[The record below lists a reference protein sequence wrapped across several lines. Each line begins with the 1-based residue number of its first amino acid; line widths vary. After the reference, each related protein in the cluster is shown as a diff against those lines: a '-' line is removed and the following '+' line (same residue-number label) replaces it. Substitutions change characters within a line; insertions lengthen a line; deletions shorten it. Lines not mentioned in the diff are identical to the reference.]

1 MSEFHFIDAGSG
13 SKVHSVVFAL
23 KTPAAGHT
31 GLSHLAEH
39 MSFRRSHQY
48 PTAHELFTANTLL
61 PVTINATTLA
71 EYTFFF
77 ASSEKANVLLD
88 AVNYLYCG
96 LLNRDYGTDEV
107 TLERDGVIFNELAML
122 EANSDYALNAA
133 IRLTDTNKNAYQ
145 HAGGF
150 TQTIGSNSIQALQD
164 YKRQW
169 YQPSNITTLVYSNSA
184 HFFEQCKEVVTALSE
199 EIAVSAMKAQSVETA
214 LSAEKTLSEKTAL
227 SAETALSEKAAS
239 SEESTLNRNASL
251 SQHASQREHSHLDKE
266 ASLDA
271 QTTKGENESIRHV
284 LTWWFPRCFLNGLQQ
299 QEATLSTVAGLENTL
314 FIDPEINQQGNFAI
328 RLVTNEAMKEVASE
342 LSIEALP
349 KLSQNLTHKLVSDDY
364 DKRLRQLKHV
374 VSACL
379 ASFDI
384 RPSKPTPDTD
394 KHAEGVGAAIR
405 YFAQL
410 TDALGSNEGAAKD
423 CATKSAY
430 LASANKVS
438 HSYLGALPSPEKSVA
453 RERIRKARKGFS
465 AQASASNSEQSRL
478 IPRLTSKYRHFI
490 ALEHLP
496 ALPRLLRP
504 LANNTTNLKRFNAEH
519 IASHFTPFSIQ
530 SPSTTLESASPN
542 SASGYLASHW
552 VYRIAFYQ
560 QSRLQAVLAHHRFW
574 QPRTSGE
581 CYALG
586 AATYENNLFL
596 FGASDTNIT
605 ERENWCHKV
614 LSMLS

>member
-1 MSEFHFIDAGSG
+1 M
-13 SKVHSVVFAL
+13 
-23 KTPAAGHT
+23 
-31 GLSHLAEH
+31 SHLAEH
-39 MSFRRSHQY
+39 ISFRRSHQY

-107 TLERDGVIFNELAML
+107 ILERDGVIFNELAML

-199 EIAVSAMKAQSVETA
+199 KEA
-214 LSAEKTLSEKTAL
+214 LSAEKTL
-227 SAETALSEKAAS
+227 

-284 LTWWFPRCFLNGLQQ
+284 LTWWFPQCFLNGLLQ
-299 QEATLSTVAGLENTL
+299 QEATLSTVAGLKNTL

-349 KLSQNLTHKLVSDDY
+349 KLSQNLTHKLVSDDN

-384 RPSKPTPDTD
+384 RPSKPMPDTD

-410 TDALGSNEGAAKD
+410 TDALGSNECAAKD
-423 CATKSAY
+423 CATKSTY

-438 HSYLGALPSPEKSVA
+438 HSYLRALPSPEKSVA
-453 RERIRKARKGFS
+453 LERIRKARKDFS
-465 AQASASNSEQSRL
+465 AQASASNSEQSLL

-504 LANNTTNLKRFNAEH
+504 LANKTTNLKRFNAEH
-519 IASHFTPFSIQ
+519 IASHLTPFSIP
-530 SPSTTLESASPN
+530 SPSITLESAYLN
-542 SASGYLASHW
+542 SDSGYLASHW

-560 QSRLQAVLAHHRFW
+560 QSRLQAVLAHHLFW

-614 LSMLS
+614 LSILS

>member
-1 MSEFHFIDAGSG
+1 M
-13 SKVHSVVFAL
+13 
-23 KTPAAGHT
+23 
-31 GLSHLAEH
+31 SHLAEH

-48 PTAHELFTANTLL
+48 PAAHELFTANTLL

-107 TLERDGVIFNELAML
+107 ILERDGVIFNELAML

-184 HFFEQCKEVVTALSE
+184 HFFEQCKEVVTAVSE
-199 EIAVSAMKAQSVETA
+199 EIALSAQTALSAMKAQSVETA
-214 LSAEKTLSEKTAL
+214 LSAEKTLSE
-227 SAETALSEKAAS
+227 
-239 SEESTLNRNASL
+239 ESTLNRNAAL

-284 LTWWFPRCFLNGLQQ
+284 LTWWFPQCFLNGLLQ

-349 KLSQNLTHKLVSDDY
+349 KLSQNLTHKLVSDDN

-384 RPSKPTPDTD
+384 RPSKPMPDTD
-394 KHAEGVGAAIR
+394 KHADGVGAAIR

-410 TDALGSNEGAAKD
+410 TDALDSNKCTAKD

-438 HSYLGALPSPEKSVA
+438 LSYLRPLPSPEKSIA
-453 RERIRKARKGFS
+453 RERIRKARKDFP
-465 AQASASNSEQSRL
+465 AQASASNSDQSL
-478 IPRLTSKYRHFI
+478 LVPRLTSKYRHFI

-496 ALPRLLRP
+496 ALPRVLRP
-504 LANNTTNLKRFNAEH
+504 LANKTTNLKRFNAEH
-519 IASHFTPFSIQ
+519 IASPFTPVSIP
-530 SPSTTLESASPN
+530 SPSTTLEPASPH
-542 SASGYLASHW
+542 SAYGCLASHW

-560 QSRLQAVLAHHRFW
+560 QSILQAVLAHHFFW

>member
-13 SKVHSVVFAL
+13 SKAHSVVFAL

-48 PTAHELFTANTLL
+48 PAAHELFTANTLL

-77 ASSEKANVLLD
+77 ATSEKANVLLD

-96 LLNRDYGTDEV
+96 LLNRDYSSDEI

-133 IRLTDTNKNAYQ
+133 IRLADTDKNAYQ

-169 YQPSNITTLVYSNSA
+169 YQPSNITTLVYSDSA

-199 EIAVSAMKAQSVETA
+199 KEA
-214 LSAEKTLSEKTAL
+214 LSAEKTLSE
-227 SAETALSEKAAS
+227 
-239 SEESTLNRNASL
+239 ESTLNRNAAL

-284 LTWWFPRCFLNGLQQ
+284 LTWWFPQCFLNGLLQ

-328 RLVTNEAMKEVASE
+328 RLVTNEAMKETASE

-349 KLSQNLTHKLVSDDY
+349 KLSQKLTHKLVSDDN

-384 RPSKPTPDTD
+384 RPSKSMPDTD

-410 TDALGSNEGAAKD
+410 TDALGSNKSAAKD

-438 HSYLGALPSPEKSVA
+438 LSYLRALPSSEKSIA
-453 RERIRKARKGFS
+453 RERITKARKGVS
-465 AQASASNSEQSRL
+465 AQASASNSDQSPL
-478 IPRLTSKYRHFI
+478 IPRLTSKYRHFV

-496 ALPRLLRP
+496 ALPRVLRP
-504 LANNTTNLKRFNAEH
+504 LANKTTNLKRFNAEH
-519 IASHFTPFSIQ
+519 IASPFTPFSIP
-530 SPSTTLESASPN
+530 SPSTTLEPASPH
-542 SASGYLASHW
+542 SAYGCLASHW

-560 QSRLQAVLAHHRFW
+560 QSILQAVLAHHFFW

-614 LSMLS
+614 LSILS

>member
-1 MSEFHFIDAGSG
+1 M
-13 SKVHSVVFAL
+13 
-23 KTPAAGHT
+23 
-31 GLSHLAEH
+31 SHLAEH

-48 PTAHELFTANTLL
+48 PAAHELFTANTLL

-184 HFFEQCKEVVTALSE
+184 HFFEQCKEVVTAVSE
-199 EIAVSAMKAQSVETA
+199 EIALSAQTALSAMKAQSVETA
-214 LSAEKTLSEKTAL
+214 LSAEKTLSE
-227 SAETALSEKAAS
+227 
-239 SEESTLNRNASL
+239 ESTLNRNAAL

-284 LTWWFPRCFLNGLQQ
+284 LTWWFPQCFLNGLLQ

-314 FIDPEINQQGNFAI
+314 IIDPEINQQGNFAI

-384 RPSKPTPDTD
+384 RPSKPMPDTD

-410 TDALGSNEGAAKD
+410 TDALGSNECAAKD
-423 CATKSAY
+423 CATKSTY

-438 HSYLGALPSPEKSVA
+438 PSYLRALPSPEKSVA
-453 RERIRKARKGFS
+453 LERIRKARKDFP
-465 AQASASNSEQSRL
+465 AQASASNSEQSLL

-496 ALPRLLRP
+496 ALPRVLRP
-504 LANNTTNLKRFNAEH
+504 LANKTTNLKRFNAEH
-519 IASHFTPFSIQ
+519 IASPFTPVSIP
-530 SPSTTLESASPN
+530 SPSTTLEPASPH
-542 SASGYLASHW
+542 SAYGCLASHW

-560 QSRLQAVLAHHRFW
+560 QSILQAVLAHHFFW

-614 LSMLS
+614 LSILS

>member
-1 MSEFHFIDAGSG
+1 MSEFHFIEAGSG
-13 SKVHSVVFAL
+13 SKMHSVVFAL

-48 PTAHELFTANTLL
+48 PAAHELFTANTLL

-107 TLERDGVIFNELAML
+107 ILERDGVIFNELAML

-184 HFFEQCKEVVTALSE
+184 HFFEQCKEVVTALS
-199 EIAVSAMKAQSVETA
+199 
-214 LSAEKTLSEKTAL
+214 
-227 SAETALSEKAAS
+227 AETAL

-284 LTWWFPRCFLNGLQQ
+284 LTWWFPQCFLNGLLQ
-299 QEATLSTVAGLENTL
+299 QEATLSTVAGLKNTL

-384 RPSKPTPDTD
+384 RPSKPMPDTD

-410 TDALGSNEGAAKD
+410 TDALDSNKCTAKD

-438 HSYLGALPSPEKSVA
+438 LSYLRPLPSPEKSIA
-453 RERIRKARKGFS
+453 RERIRKARKDFP
-465 AQASASNSEQSRL
+465 AQASASNSDQSL
-478 IPRLTSKYRHFI
+478 LVPRLTSKYRHFI

-496 ALPRLLRP
+496 ALPRVLRP
-504 LANNTTNLKRFNAEH
+504 LANKTTNLKRFNAEH
-519 IASHFTPFSIQ
+519 IASPFTPVSIP
-530 SPSTTLESASPN
+530 SPSTTLEPASPH
-542 SASGYLASHW
+542 SAYGCLASHW

-560 QSRLQAVLAHHRFW
+560 QSILQAVLAHHFFW

-614 LSMLS
+614 LSILS

>member
-39 MSFRRSHQY
+39 MSFRRSHPY
-48 PTAHELFTANTLL
+48 PAAHELFTANTLL

-133 IRLTDTNKNAYQ
+133 IRLADTHKNAYK

-184 HFFEQCKEVVTALSE
+184 HFFEQCKEVVTA
-199 EIAVSAMKAQSVETA
+199 VSAMKAQSAETA
-214 LSAEKTLSEKTAL
+214 LSAEAAL
-227 SAETALSEKAAS
+227 
-239 SEESTLNRNASL
+239 SEESTLNRNAAL

-284 LTWWFPRCFLNGLQQ
+284 LTWWFPQCFLNGLLQ

-438 HSYLGALPSPEKSVA
+438 LSYLGALPSPEKSIA
-453 RERIRKARKGFS
+453 RERIRKARKDFS
-465 AQASASNSEQSRL
+465 AQASASNSDQSLL

-504 LANNTTNLKRFNAEH
+504 LANKTTNLKRFNAEH
-519 IASHFTPFSIQ
+519 IASHLTPFSIP
-530 SPSTTLESASPN
+530 SPSITLESASLN
-542 SASGYLASHW
+542 SDSGYLASHW

-560 QSRLQAVLAHHRFW
+560 QSRLQAVLAHHLFW

-586 AATYENNLFL
+586 AATFENNLFL

-614 LSMLS
+614 LSILS

>member
-39 MSFRRSHQY
+39 MSFRRSHPY
-48 PTAHELFTANTLL
+48 PAAHELFTANTLL

-107 TLERDGVIFNELAML
+107 ILERDGVIFNELAML
-122 EANSDYALNAA
+122 EANSAYALNAA
-133 IRLTDTNKNAYQ
+133 IRLADTNKNAYK

-184 HFFEQCKEVVTALSE
+184 HFFEQCKEVVAALSE
-199 EIAVSAMKAQSVETA
+199 EIAVSAMKAQSVE
-214 LSAEKTLSEKTAL
+214 TAL

-349 KLSQNLTHKLVSDDY
+349 KLSQKLTHKLVSDDN

-374 VSACL
+374 ISACL

-410 TDALGSNEGAAKD
+410 TDALGSKD

-438 HSYLGALPSPEKSVA
+438 LSYLGALPSPEKSVA
-453 RERIRKARKGFS
+453 LERIRKARKDFS
-465 AQASASNSEQSRL
+465 AQASTSKSEQSRL
-478 IPRLTSKYRHFI
+478 MPRLTSKYRHFI

-614 LSMLS
+614 LSILS

>member
-1 MSEFHFIDAGSG
+1 MSEFHFIEAGSG
-13 SKVHSVVFAL
+13 SKMHSVVFAL

-39 MSFRRSHQY
+39 MSFRRSHPY
-48 PTAHELFTANTLL
+48 PAAHELFTANTLL

-88 AVNYLYCG
+88 TVNYLYCG

-107 TLERDGVIFNELAML
+107 ILERDGVIFNELAML

-184 HFFEQCKEVVTALSE
+184 HFFEQCKEVVTAVSE
-199 EIAVSAMKAQSVETA
+199 EIALSAQTALSAMKAQSVETA
-214 LSAEKTLSEKTAL
+214 LSAEKTLSE
-227 SAETALSEKAAS
+227 
-239 SEESTLNRNASL
+239 ESTLNRNAAL

-284 LTWWFPRCFLNGLQQ
+284 LTWWFPQCFLNGLLQ
-299 QEATLSTVAGLENTL
+299 QEATLSTVAGLKNTL

-384 RPSKPTPDTD
+384 RPSKPMPDTD
-394 KHAEGVGAAIR
+394 KHADGVGAAIR

-410 TDALGSNEGAAKD
+410 TDALDSNKCTAKD

-438 HSYLGALPSPEKSVA
+438 LSYLRPLPSPEKSIA
-453 RERIRKARKGFS
+453 RERIRKARKDFP
-465 AQASASNSEQSRL
+465 AQASASNSDQSL
-478 IPRLTSKYRHFI
+478 LVPRLTSKYRHFI

-496 ALPRLLRP
+496 ALPRVLRP
-504 LANNTTNLKRFNAEH
+504 LANKTTNLKRFNAEH
-519 IASHFTPFSIQ
+519 IASPFTPVSIP
-530 SPSTTLESASPN
+530 SPSTTLEPASPH
-542 SASGYLASHW
+542 SAYGCLASHW

-560 QSRLQAVLAHHRFW
+560 QSILQAVLAHHFFW

-614 LSMLS
+614 LSILS

>member
-1 MSEFHFIDAGSG
+1 MSEFHFIDADSG

-48 PTAHELFTANTLL
+48 PAAHELFTANTLL

-107 TLERDGVIFNELAML
+107 ILERDGVIFNELAML

-169 YQPSNITTLVYSNSA
+169 YQPNNITTLVYSDSPL
-184 HFFEQCKEVVTALSE
+184 FFEQCKEVVTALSE
-199 EIAVSAMKAQSVETA
+199 
-214 LSAEKTLSEKTAL
+214 KTAL
-227 SAETALSEKAAS
+227 S
-239 SEESTLNRNASL
+239 EESSLNRNAPL
-251 SQHASQREHSHLDKE
+251 SQHVSQPERSHLDKE

-284 LTWWFPRCFLNGLQQ
+284 LTWWFPQCFLNGLLQ

-328 RLVTNEAMKEVASE
+328 RLVTKEAIKEEAREFSRE
-342 LSIEALP
+342 AAPRLS
-349 KLSQNLTHKLVSDDY
+349 KKLTHKQIKGSNNQELE
-364 DKRLRQLKHV
+364 RLKDV
-374 VSACL
+374 ISACL

-384 RPSKPTPDTD
+384 RPSKPMPDTD

-410 TDALGSNEGAAKD
+410 TDALGSNECAAKD
-423 CATKSAY
+423 CATKSTY

-438 HSYLGALPSPEKSVA
+438 HSYLGALPSPEKSIA
-453 RERIRKARKGFS
+453 LERIRKARKDFS
-465 AQASASNSEQSRL
+465 AQASASNSDPSFF
-478 IPRLTSKYRHFI
+478 IPRLTSKYRQFI

-504 LANNTTNLKRFNAEH
+504 LANTTTNLKRFNAEY

-530 SPSTTLESASPN
+530 SPSITLELASPN
-542 SASGYLASHW
+542 SAYGYLASHW

-560 QSRLQAVLAHHRFW
+560 QARLLEVLADQLFW

-586 AATYENNLFL
+586 AATYENNLYL
-596 FGASDTNIT
+596 FGASDRNIT
-605 ERENWCHKV
+605 ERENWCNTI
-614 LSMLS
+614 LSMPI

>member
-1 MSEFHFIDAGSG
+1 M
-13 SKVHSVVFAL
+13 
-23 KTPAAGHT
+23 
-31 GLSHLAEH
+31 SHLAEH
-39 MSFRRSHQY
+39 ISFRRSHQY

-77 ASSEKANVLLD
+77 ASSEKENVLLD
-88 AVNYLYCG
+88 AVNYLHCG

-107 TLERDGVIFNELAML
+107 ILERDGVIFNELAML
-122 EANSDYALNAA
+122 ETNSDYALNAA

-199 EIAVSAMKAQSVETA
+199 KEA
-214 LSAEKTLSEKTAL
+214 LSAEKTL
-227 SAETALSEKAAS
+227 

-284 LTWWFPRCFLNGLQQ
+284 LTWWFPQCFLKGLLQ

-384 RPSKPTPDTD
+384 RPSKPMPDTD
-394 KHAEGVGAAIR
+394 KHADGVGAAIR

-410 TDALGSNEGAAKD
+410 TDALGSNECAAKD
-423 CATKSAY
+423 CATKSTY

-438 HSYLGALPSPEKSVA
+438 HSYLRALPSPEKSVA
-453 RERIRKARKGFS
+453 LERIRKARKDFS
-465 AQASASNSEQSRL
+465 AQASASNSEQSLL

-496 ALPRLLRP
+496 ALPRLLQP

-519 IASHFTPFSIQ
+519 IASHLTPFSIP
-530 SPSTTLESASPN
+530 SPSITLESAYLN
-542 SASGYLASHW
+542 SDSGYLASHW

-560 QSRLQAVLAHHRFW
+560 QSRLQAVLAHHLFW

-614 LSMLS
+614 LSIVS

>member
-39 MSFRRSHQY
+39 MSFRRSHPY
-48 PTAHELFTANTLL
+48 PAAHELFTANTLL

-107 TLERDGVIFNELAML
+107 ILERDGVIFNELAML
-122 EANSDYALNAA
+122 ETNSDYALNAA

-184 HFFEQCKEVVTALSE
+184 HFFEQCKEVVTA
-199 EIAVSAMKAQSVETA
+199 V
-214 LSAEKTLSEKTAL
+214 
-227 SAETALSEKAAS
+227 

-284 LTWWFPRCFLNGLQQ
+284 LTWWFPQCFLNGLLQ
-299 QEATLSTVAGLENTL
+299 QEATLSTVAGLKNTL

-384 RPSKPTPDTD
+384 RPSKPMPDTD
-394 KHAEGVGAAIR
+394 KHADGVGAAIR

-410 TDALGSNEGAAKD
+410 TDALDSNKCTAKD

-438 HSYLGALPSPEKSVA
+438 LSYLRPLPSPEKSIA

-465 AQASASNSEQSRL
+465 AQASASNSDQSL
-478 IPRLTSKYRHFI
+478 LVPRLTSKYRHFI

-496 ALPRLLRP
+496 ALPRLLQP

-519 IASHFTPFSIQ
+519 IALHLTPFSTP
-530 SPSTTLESASPN
+530 SPSITLESASLN

-560 QSRLQAVLAHHRFW
+560 QSRLQAVLAHHLFW

-614 LSMLS
+614 LSILS

>member
-1 MSEFHFIDAGSG
+1 M
-13 SKVHSVVFAL
+13 
-23 KTPAAGHT
+23 
-31 GLSHLAEH
+31 SHLAEH
-39 MSFRRSHQY
+39 MSFRRSHPY
-48 PTAHELFTANTLL
+48 PAAHELFTANTLL

-107 TLERDGVIFNELAML
+107 ILERDGVIFNELAML
-122 EANSDYALNAA
+122 ETNSDYALNAA

-184 HFFEQCKEVVTALSE
+184 HFFEQCKEVVTAVSE
-199 EIAVSAMKAQSVETA
+199 EIALSAQTALSAMKAQSVETA
-214 LSAEKTLSEKTAL
+214 LSAEKTL
-227 SAETALSEKAAS
+227 

-284 LTWWFPRCFLNGLQQ
+284 LTWWFPQCFLNGLLQ
-299 QEATLSTVAGLENTL
+299 QEATLSTVAGLKNTL

-384 RPSKPTPDTD
+384 RPSKPMPDTD
-394 KHAEGVGAAIR
+394 KHADGVGAAIR

-410 TDALGSNEGAAKD
+410 TDALDSNKCTAKD

-438 HSYLGALPSPEKSVA
+438 LSYLRPLPSPEKSIA

-519 IASHFTPFSIQ
+519 IASHLTPFSFQ
-530 SPSTTLESASPN
+530 SPSTTLESASPK

>member
-1 MSEFHFIDAGSG
+1 M
-13 SKVHSVVFAL
+13 
-23 KTPAAGHT
+23 
-31 GLSHLAEH
+31 SHLAEH
-39 MSFRRSHQY
+39 MSFRRSHPY
-48 PTAHELFTANTLL
+48 PAAHELFMANTLL

-107 TLERDGVIFNELAML
+107 ILERDGVIFNELAML
-122 EANSDYALNAA
+122 ETNSDYALNAA

-184 HFFEQCKEVVTALSE
+184 HFFEQCKEVVTALS
-199 EIAVSAMKAQSVETA
+199 
-214 LSAEKTLSEKTAL
+214 
-227 SAETALSEKAAS
+227 AETAL

-284 LTWWFPRCFLNGLQQ
+284 LTWWFPQCFLNGLLQQ
-299 QEATLSTVAGLENTL
+299 KATLSTVAGLENTL

-384 RPSKPTPDTD
+384 RPSKPMPDTD

-410 TDALGSNEGAAKD
+410 TDALGSNKCAAKD
-423 CATKSAY
+423 CATKSTY

-438 HSYLGALPSPEKSVA
+438 HSYLRALPSPEKSVA
-453 RERIRKARKGFS
+453 RERIRKAHKGFS
-465 AQASASNSEQSRL
+465 AQASTSKSEQLRL

-504 LANNTTNLKRFNAEH
+504 LANKTTNLKRFNAEH
-519 IASHFTPFSIQ
+519 IASHLTPFSIP
-530 SPSTTLESASPN
+530 SPSITLESAYLN

-560 QSRLQAVLAHHRFW
+560 QSRLQAVLAHHLFW

-614 LSMLS
+614 LSILS

>member
-1 MSEFHFIDAGSG
+1 M
-13 SKVHSVVFAL
+13 
-23 KTPAAGHT
+23 
-31 GLSHLAEH
+31 SHLAEH

-77 ASSEKANVLLD
+77 ASSGKANVLLD

-107 TLERDGVIFNELAML
+107 ILERDGVIFNELAML
-122 EANSDYALNAA
+122 ETNSDYALNAA

-184 HFFEQCKEVVTALSE
+184 HFFEQCKEVVTALS
-199 EIAVSAMKAQSVETA
+199 
-214 LSAEKTLSEKTAL
+214 
-227 SAETALSEKAAS
+227 AETAL
-239 SEESTLNRNASL
+239 SEESTLNRNAAL
-251 SQHASQREHSHLDKE
+251 SQHSSQREHSHLDKE
-266 ASLDA
+266 ASLDVP
-271 QTTKGENESIRHV
+271 TTKGQNESIRHV
-284 LTWWFPRCFLNGLQQ
+284 LTWWFPQCFLNGLLQ
-299 QEATLSTVAGLENTL
+299 QEATLSTVVGLENTL

-328 RLVTNEAMKEVASE
+328 RLVTNEAMKETASE

-384 RPSKPTPDTD
+384 RPSKPMPDTD

-405 YFAQL
+405 CFAQL
-410 TDALGSNEGAAKD
+410 TDALGSNKSAAKD

-438 HSYLGALPSPEKSVA
+438 HSYLRALPSPEKSVA
-453 RERIRKARKGFS
+453 RERITKARKGVS
-465 AQASASNSEQSRL
+465 AQASASNSDQPPL
-478 IPRLTSKYRHFI
+478 IPRLTSKYRHFV

-496 ALPRLLRP
+496 ALPRVLRP
-504 LANNTTNLKRFNAEH
+504 LANKTTNLKRFNAEH
-519 IASHFTPFSIQ
+519 IASPFTPFSIP
-530 SPSTTLESASPN
+530 SPSTTLEPASPN
-542 SASGYLASHW
+542 SAYGCLASHW

-560 QSRLQAVLAHHRFW
+560 QSILQAVLAHHFFW

>member
-1 MSEFHFIDAGSG
+1 M
-13 SKVHSVVFAL
+13 
-23 KTPAAGHT
+23 
-31 GLSHLAEH
+31 SHLAEH
-39 MSFRRSHQY
+39 ISFRRSHQY

-88 AVNYLYCG
+88 AVNYLYCV
-96 LLNRDYGTDEV
+96 LLNRDYGNDEV
-107 TLERDGVIFNELAML
+107 TIERDGVIFNELAML

-199 EIAVSAMKAQSVETA
+199 KEA
-214 LSAEKTLSEKTAL
+214 LSAEKTL
-227 SAETALSEKAAS
+227 

-284 LTWWFPRCFLNGLQQ
+284 LTWWFPQCFLNGLLQ

-384 RPSKPTPDTD
+384 RPSKPMPDTD

-410 TDALGSNEGAAKD
+410 TDALGSNKCAAKD
-423 CATKSAY
+423 CATKSTY

-438 HSYLGALPSPEKSVA
+438 HSYLRALPSPEKSVA
-453 RERIRKARKGFS
+453 RERIRKARKDFS
-465 AQASASNSEQSRL
+465 AQASASNSEQSLL
-478 IPRLTSKYRHFI
+478 IPHLNSKYRHFI

-504 LANNTTNLKRFNAEH
+504 LANKTTNLKRFNAEH
-519 IASHFTPFSIQ
+519 IASHLTPFSIP
-530 SPSTTLESASPN
+530 SPSITLESAYLN
-542 SASGYLASHW
+542 SDSGYLASHW

-560 QSRLQAVLAHHRFW
+560 QSRLQAVLAHHLFW

-614 LSMLS
+614 LSIVS

>member
-39 MSFRRSHQY
+39 MSFRRSHPY
-48 PTAHELFTANTLL
+48 PAAHELFTANTLL

-107 TLERDGVIFNELAML
+107 ILERDGVIFNELAML
-122 EANSDYALNAA
+122 ETNSDYALNAA

-184 HFFEQCKEVVTALSE
+184 HFFEQCKEVVTALS
-199 EIAVSAMKAQSVETA
+199 
-214 LSAEKTLSEKTAL
+214 
-227 SAETALSEKAAS
+227 AETAL

-284 LTWWFPRCFLNGLQQ
+284 LTWWFPQCFLNGLLQ

-384 RPSKPTPDTD
+384 RPSKPMPDTD
-394 KHAEGVGAAIR
+394 KHADGVGAAIR

-410 TDALGSNEGAAKD
+410 TDALGSNKCTAKD

-438 HSYLGALPSPEKSVA
+438 HSYLRALPSPEKSVA
-453 RERIRKARKGFS
+453 RERITKARKGVS
-465 AQASASNSEQSRL
+465 AQASASNSDQSPL
-478 IPRLTSKYRHFI
+478 IPRLTSKYRHFV

-504 LANNTTNLKRFNAEH
+504 LANKTTNLKRFNAEH
-519 IASHFTPFSIQ
+519 IASPFTPFSIP
-530 SPSTTLESASPN
+530 SPSTTLEPASPN
-542 SASGYLASHW
+542 SAYGCLASHW

-560 QSRLQAVLAHHRFW
+560 QSRLQAVLAHHFFW

-614 LSMLS
+614 LSILS

>member
-48 PTAHELFTANTLL
+48 PAAHELFTANTLL

-107 TLERDGVIFNELAML
+107 ILERDGVIFNELAML
-122 EANSDYALNAA
+122 ETNSDYALNAA

-184 HFFEQCKEVVTALSE
+184 HFFEQCKEVVTAVSE
-199 EIAVSAMKAQSVETA
+199 EIALSAQTALSAMKAQSVETA
-214 LSAEKTLSEKTAL
+214 LSAEKTL
-227 SAETALSEKAAS
+227 

-284 LTWWFPRCFLNGLQQ
+284 LTWWFPQCFLNGLLQ
-299 QEATLSTVAGLENTL
+299 QEATLSTVAGLKNTL

-349 KLSQNLTHKLVSDDY
+349 KLSQNLTHKLVSDDN

-384 RPSKPTPDTD
+384 RPSKPMPDTD

-410 TDALGSNEGAAKD
+410 TDALGSNECAAKD
-423 CATKSAY
+423 CATKSTY

-438 HSYLGALPSPEKSVA
+438 HSYLRALPSPEKSVA
-453 RERIRKARKGFS
+453 RERIRKARKDFS
-465 AQASASNSEQSRL
+465 AQASASNSEQSLL
-478 IPRLTSKYRHFI
+478 IPHLNSKYRHFI

-504 LANNTTNLKRFNAEH
+504 LANKTTNLKRFNAEH
-519 IASHFTPFSIQ
+519 I
-530 SPSTTLESASPN
+530 
-542 SASGYLASHW
+542 ASHW

-560 QSRLQAVLAHHRFW
+560 QSRLQAVLAHHLFW

>member
-1 MSEFHFIDAGSG
+1 M
-13 SKVHSVVFAL
+13 
-23 KTPAAGHT
+23 
-31 GLSHLAEH
+31 SHLAEH

-48 PTAHELFTANTLL
+48 PAAHELFTANTLL

-88 AVNYLYCG
+88 AVNYLYCV
-96 LLNRDYGTDEV
+96 LLNRDYGNDEV
-107 TLERDGVIFNELAML
+107 TIERDGVIFNELAML

-199 EIAVSAMKAQSVETA
+199 KEA
-214 LSAEKTLSEKTAL
+214 LSAEKTL
-227 SAETALSEKAAS
+227 

-284 LTWWFPRCFLNGLQQ
+284 LTWWFPQCFLNGLLQ

-384 RPSKPTPDTD
+384 KPSKPMPDTD

-410 TDALGSNEGAAKD
+410 TDALGSNKCAAKD
-423 CATKSAY
+423 CATKSTY

-438 HSYLGALPSPEKSVA
+438 HSYLRALPSPEKSVA
-453 RERIRKARKGFS
+453 LERIRKARKDFS
-465 AQASASNSEQSRL
+465 AQASASNSEQSLL

-504 LANNTTNLKRFNAEH
+504 LANKTTNLKRFNAEH
-519 IASHFTPFSIQ
+519 IASHLTPFSIP
-530 SPSTTLESASPN
+530 SPSITLESAYLN
-542 SASGYLASHW
+542 SDSGYLASHW

-560 QSRLQAVLAHHRFW
+560 QSRLQAVLAHHLFW

-614 LSMLS
+614 LSIVS

>member
-1 MSEFHFIDAGSG
+1 M
-13 SKVHSVVFAL
+13 
-23 KTPAAGHT
+23 
-31 GLSHLAEH
+31 SHLAEH

-48 PTAHELFTANTLL
+48 PAAHELFTANTLL

-107 TLERDGVIFNELAML
+107 ILERDGVIFNELAML

-169 YQPSNITTLVYSNSA
+169 YQPSNITTLVYSNAA

-199 EIAVSAMKAQSVETA
+199 KEA
-214 LSAEKTLSEKTAL
+214 LSAEKTL
-227 SAETALSEKAAS
+227 

-284 LTWWFPRCFLNGLQQ
+284 LTWWFPQCFLKGLLQ

-384 RPSKPTPDTD
+384 RPSKPMPDTD

-410 TDALGSNEGAAKD
+410 TDALGSNKCAAKD
-423 CATKSAY
+423 CATKSTY

-438 HSYLGALPSPEKSVA
+438 HSYLRALPSPEKSVA
-453 RERIRKARKGFS
+453 LERIRKARKDFS
-465 AQASASNSEQSRL
+465 AQASASNSEQSLL

-496 ALPRLLRP
+496 ALPRLLQP

-519 IASHFTPFSIQ
+519 IALHLTPFSTP
-530 SPSTTLESASPN
+530 SPSITLESASLN

-560 QSRLQAVLAHHRFW
+560 QSRLQAVLAHHLFW

-614 LSMLS
+614 LSILS

>member
-48 PTAHELFTANTLL
+48 PAAHELFTANTLL

-88 AVNYLYCG
+88 AVNYLYCV
-96 LLNRDYGTDEV
+96 LLNRDYGNDEV
-107 TLERDGVIFNELAML
+107 TIERDGVIFNELAML

-184 HFFEQCKEVVTALSE
+184 HFFEQCKEVVTAVSE
-199 EIAVSAMKAQSVETA
+199 EIALSAQTALSAMKAQSVETA
-214 LSAEKTLSEKTAL
+214 LSAEKTL
-227 SAETALSEKAAS
+227 

-284 LTWWFPRCFLNGLQQ
+284 LTWWFPQCFLKGLLQ

-384 RPSKPTPDTD
+384 KPSKPMPDTD

-410 TDALGSNEGAAKD
+410 TDALGSNKCAAKD
-423 CATKSAY
+423 CATKSTY

-438 HSYLGALPSPEKSVA
+438 HSYLRALPSPEKSVA
-453 RERIRKARKGFS
+453 LERIRKARKDFS
-465 AQASASNSEQSRL
+465 AQASASNSEQSLL

-504 LANNTTNLKRFNAEH
+504 LANKTTNLKRFNAEH
-519 IASHFTPFSIQ
+519 IASHLTPFSIP
-530 SPSTTLESASPN
+530 SPSITLESAYLN
-542 SASGYLASHW
+542 SDSGYLASHW

-560 QSRLQAVLAHHRFW
+560 QSRLQAVLAHHLFW

-614 LSMLS
+614 LSIVS

>member
-1 MSEFHFIDAGSG
+1 MSEFHFIEAGSG
-13 SKVHSVVFAL
+13 SKMHSVVFAL

-48 PTAHELFTANTLL
+48 PAAHELFTANTLL

-88 AVNYLYCG
+88 TVNYLYCG

-107 TLERDGVIFNELAML
+107 ILERDGVIFNELAML

-184 HFFEQCKEVVTALSE
+184 HFFEQCKEVVTAVSE
-199 EIAVSAMKAQSVETA
+199 EIALSAQTALSAMKAQSVETA
-214 LSAEKTLSEKTAL
+214 LSAEKTLSE
-227 SAETALSEKAAS
+227 
-239 SEESTLNRNASL
+239 ESTLNRNAAL

-284 LTWWFPRCFLNGLQQ
+284 LTWWFPQCFLNGLLQ
-299 QEATLSTVAGLENTL
+299 QEATLSTVAGLKNTL

-384 RPSKPTPDTD
+384 RPSKPMPDTD
-394 KHAEGVGAAIR
+394 KHADGVGAAIR

-410 TDALGSNEGAAKD
+410 TDALDSNKCTAKD

-438 HSYLGALPSPEKSVA
+438 LSYLRPLPSPEKSIA
-453 RERIRKARKGFS
+453 RERIRKARKDFP
-465 AQASASNSEQSRL
+465 AQASASNSDQSL
-478 IPRLTSKYRHFI
+478 LVPRLTSKYRHFI

-504 LANNTTNLKRFNAEH
+504 LANKTTNLKRFNAEH
-519 IASHFTPFSIQ
+519 IASHLTPFSIP
-530 SPSTTLESASPN
+530 SPSITLESAYLN
-542 SASGYLASHW
+542 SDSGYLASHW

-560 QSRLQAVLAHHRFW
+560 QSILQAVLAHHFFW

-614 LSMLS
+614 LSILS

>member
-1 MSEFHFIDAGSG
+1 M
-13 SKVHSVVFAL
+13 
-23 KTPAAGHT
+23 
-31 GLSHLAEH
+31 SHLAEH

-169 YQPSNITTLVYSNSA
+169 YQPSNITTLVYSNSVQ
-184 HFFEQCKEVVTALSE
+184 FFEQCKEVVTALSE
-199 EIAVSAMKAQSVETA
+199 
-214 LSAEKTLSEKTAL
+214 
-227 SAETALSEKAAS
+227 KAAL
-239 SEESTLNRNASL
+239 SEESTLNRNAAL

-328 RLVTNEAMKEVASE
+328 RLVTNEAMKETASE

-614 LSMLS
+614 LSILS

>member
-48 PTAHELFTANTLL
+48 PAAHELFTANTLL

-107 TLERDGVIFNELAML
+107 ILERDGVIFNELAML
-122 EANSDYALNAA
+122 ETNSDYALNAA

-184 HFFEQCKEVVTALSE
+184 HFFEQCKEVVTALS
-199 EIAVSAMKAQSVETA
+199 
-214 LSAEKTLSEKTAL
+214 
-227 SAETALSEKAAS
+227 AETAL

-284 LTWWFPRCFLNGLQQ
+284 LTWWFPQCFLNGLLQ

-349 KLSQNLTHKLVSDDY
+349 KLSQNLTHKLVSDDN

-384 RPSKPTPDTD
+384 RPSKPMPDTD

-410 TDALGSNEGAAKD
+410 TDALGSNECAAKD
-423 CATKSAY
+423 CATKSTY

-438 HSYLGALPSPEKSVA
+438 HSYLRALPSPEKSVA
-453 RERIRKARKGFS
+453 RERITKARKGVS
-465 AQASASNSEQSRL
+465 AQASASNSEQSLL
-478 IPRLTSKYRHFI
+478 IPHLNSKYRHFI

-504 LANNTTNLKRFNAEH
+504 LANKTTNLKRFNAEH
-519 IASHFTPFSIQ
+519 I
-530 SPSTTLESASPN
+530 
-542 SASGYLASHW
+542 ASHW

-560 QSRLQAVLAHHRFW
+560 QSRLQAVLAHHLFW

-614 LSMLS
+614 LSILS

>member
-107 TLERDGVIFNELAML
+107 ILERDGVIFNELAML
-122 EANSDYALNAA
+122 ETNSDYALNAA

-184 HFFEQCKEVVTALSE
+184 HFFEQCKEVVTALS
-199 EIAVSAMKAQSVETA
+199 
-214 LSAEKTLSEKTAL
+214 
-227 SAETALSEKAAS
+227 AETAL

-284 LTWWFPRCFLNGLQQ
+284 LTWWFPQCFLNGLLQ
-299 QEATLSTVAGLENTL
+299 QEATLSTVAGLKNTL

-384 RPSKPTPDTD
+384 RPSKPMPDTD
-394 KHAEGVGAAIR
+394 KHADGVGAAIR

-410 TDALGSNEGAAKD
+410 TDALDSNKCTAKD

-438 HSYLGALPSPEKSVA
+438 LSYLRPLPSPEKSIA

-465 AQASASNSEQSRL
+465 AQASASNSDQSL
-478 IPRLTSKYRHFI
+478 LVPRLTSKYRHFI

-496 ALPRLLRP
+496 ALPRLLQP

-519 IASHFTPFSIQ
+519 IALHLTPFSTP
-530 SPSTTLESASPN
+530 SPSITLESASQNP
-542 SASGYLASHW
+542 ASGYLASHW

-560 QSRLQAVLAHHRFW
+560 QSRLQAVLAHHLFW

>member
-1 MSEFHFIDAGSG
+1 M
-13 SKVHSVVFAL
+13 
-23 KTPAAGHT
+23 
-31 GLSHLAEH
+31 SHLAEH

-88 AVNYLYCG
+88 TVNYLYCG

-107 TLERDGVIFNELAML
+107 ILERDGVIFNELAML
-122 EANSDYALNAA
+122 ETNSDYALNAA

-184 HFFEQCKEVVTALSE
+184 HFFEQCKEVVTALS
-199 EIAVSAMKAQSVETA
+199 
-214 LSAEKTLSEKTAL
+214 
-227 SAETALSEKAAS
+227 AETAL

-284 LTWWFPRCFLNGLQQ
+284 LTWWFPQCFLNGLLQ
-299 QEATLSTVAGLENTL
+299 QEATLSTVAGLKNTL

-328 RLVTNEAMKEVASE
+328 RLVTTEAMKEVASE

-384 RPSKPTPDTD
+384 RPSKPMPDTD

-410 TDALGSNEGAAKD
+410 KDALDSNKCTAKD

-438 HSYLGALPSPEKSVA
+438 LSYLRPLPSPEKSIA
-453 RERIRKARKGFS
+453 RERIRKARKDFS
-465 AQASASNSEQSRL
+465 AQASASNSEQSLL
-478 IPRLTSKYRHFI
+478 IPHLNSKYRHFI

-504 LANNTTNLKRFNAEH
+504 LANKTTNLKRFNAEH
-519 IASHFTPFSIQ
+519 IASPFTPFSIQ
-530 SPSTTLESASPN
+530 SPSRTLESASPH
-542 SASGYLASHW
+542 SASGYVASHW

-560 QSRLQAVLAHHRFW
+560 QSILQAVLAHHFFW

-614 LSMLS
+614 LSILS

>member
-1 MSEFHFIDAGSG
+1 M
-13 SKVHSVVFAL
+13 
-23 KTPAAGHT
+23 
-31 GLSHLAEH
+31 SHLAEH

-88 AVNYLYCG
+88 SVNYLYCG

-107 TLERDGVIFNELAML
+107 ILERDGVIFNELAML
-122 EANSDYALNAA
+122 EANSDYALNTA
-133 IRLTDTNKNAYQ
+133 IRLADTNKNAYQ

-184 HFFEQCKEVVTALSE
+184 HFFEQCKEVVTA
-199 EIAVSAMKAQSVETA
+199 VSAMKAQS
-214 LSAEKTLSEKTAL
+214 EKS
-227 SAETALSEKAAS
+227 ALSEKAAL

-271 QTTKGENESIRHV
+271 QTIKGENESIRHV
-284 LTWWFPRCFLNGLQQ
+284 LTWWFPQCFLNGLLQ

-384 RPSKPTPDTD
+384 RPSKPMPDTD

-410 TDALGSNEGAAKD
+410 TDALGSNERTAKD

-478 IPRLTSKYRHFI
+478 IPRLTSKYRHFV

-530 SPSTTLESASPN
+530 SPSKTLESASPN

-560 QSRLQAVLAHHRFW
+560 QSRLQAVLAHHLFW

-614 LSMLS
+614 LSILS

>member
-1 MSEFHFIDAGSG
+1 
-13 SKVHSVVFAL
+13 
-23 KTPAAGHT
+23 
-31 GLSHLAEH
+31 LSHLAEH

-48 PTAHELFTANTLL
+48 PAAHELFTANTLL

-107 TLERDGVIFNELAML
+107 ILERDGVIFNELAML
-122 EANSDYALNAA
+122 ETNSDYALNAA

-184 HFFEQCKEVVTALSE
+184 HFFEQCKEVVTALS
-199 EIAVSAMKAQSVETA
+199 
-214 LSAEKTLSEKTAL
+214 
-227 SAETALSEKAAS
+227 AETAL

-284 LTWWFPRCFLNGLQQ
+284 LTWWFPQCFLNGLLQ

-349 KLSQNLTHKLVSDDY
+349 KLSKKLTHKLVSDDN

-384 RPSKPTPDTD
+384 IPSKPMPDTD

-410 TDALGSNEGAAKD
+410 TDALGSNKCTAKD

-438 HSYLGALPSPEKSVA
+438 LSYLGALPSTEKSVA
-453 RERIRKARKGFS
+453 LERIRKARKDFS
-465 AQASASNSEQSRL
+465 AQASASNSEQSLL

-496 ALPRLLRP
+496 SLPRLLRP
-504 LANNTTNLKRFNAEH
+504 LANKTTNLKRFNAEH
-519 IASHFTPFSIQ
+519 IASHLTPFSIP
-530 SPSTTLESASPN
+530 SPSITLESASLN
-542 SASGYLASHW
+542 SDSGYLASHW

-560 QSRLQAVLAHHRFW
+560 QSRLQAVLAHHLFW

>member
-1 MSEFHFIDAGSG
+1 M
-13 SKVHSVVFAL
+13 
-23 KTPAAGHT
+23 
-31 GLSHLAEH
+31 SHLAEH
-39 MSFRRSHQY
+39 MSFRRSHPY
-48 PTAHELFTANTLL
+48 PAAHELFTANTLL

-77 ASSEKANVLLD
+77 ASSEKENVLLD
-88 AVNYLYCG
+88 AVNYLHCG

-107 TLERDGVIFNELAML
+107 ILERDGVIFNELAML

-199 EIAVSAMKAQSVETA
+199 KEA
-214 LSAEKTLSEKTAL
+214 LSAEKTL
-227 SAETALSEKAAS
+227 

-271 QTTKGENESIRHV
+271 QMTKGENESIRHV
-284 LTWWFPRCFLNGLQQ
+284 LTWWFPQCFLNGLLQ

-384 RPSKPTPDTD
+384 RPSKPMPDTD
-394 KHAEGVGAAIR
+394 KHADGVGAAIR

-410 TDALGSNEGAAKD
+410 TDALGSNECAAKD

-438 HSYLGALPSPEKSVA
+438 LSYLGALPSPEKSIA
-453 RERIRKARKGFS
+453 LERIRKARKDFS
-465 AQASASNSEQSRL
+465 AQASASNSEQSLL

-504 LANNTTNLKRFNAEH
+504 LANKTTNLKRFNAEH
-519 IASHFTPFSIQ
+519 IASHLTPFSIP
-530 SPSTTLESASPN
+530 SPSITLESAYLN
-542 SASGYLASHW
+542 SDSGYLASHW

-560 QSRLQAVLAHHRFW
+560 QSRLQAVLAHHLFW

-614 LSMLS
+614 LSILS

>member
-1 MSEFHFIDAGSG
+1 M
-13 SKVHSVVFAL
+13 
-23 KTPAAGHT
+23 
-31 GLSHLAEH
+31 SHLAEH

-107 TLERDGVIFNELAML
+107 ILERDGVIFNELAML

-184 HFFEQCKEVVTALSE
+184 HFFEQCKEVVAALSE

-251 SQHASQREHSHLDKE
+251 SQHASQREHSHSDKE

-284 LTWWFPRCFLNGLQQ
+284 LTWWFPQCFLKGLQQ
-299 QEATLSTVAGLENTL
+299 QEATLNTAAGPENTL
-314 FIDPEINQQGNFAI
+314 FIDPENNRQGKFAI
-328 RLVTNEAMKEVASE
+328 RLVTKDAFKDKASDFSREAVTR
-342 LSIEALP
+342 LS
-349 KLSQNLTHKLVSDDY
+349 KKLTHKLVEGDNN
-364 DKRLRQLKHV
+364 KRLERLKHV

-384 RPSKPTPDTD
+384 RPSKPMPDTD

-410 TDALGSNEGAAKD
+410 TIALSSNESAAKD
-423 CATKSAY
+423 CATKNVY
-430 LASANKVS
+430 LASVNKVS
-438 HSYLGALPSPEKSVA
+438 HSYLGALPSPEKSIA
-453 RERIRKARKGFS
+453 RERIKKARKGIA
-465 AQASASNSEQSRL
+465 AQASAYNNDQSL
-478 IPRLTSKYRHFI
+478 LMPRLAFKYRHFVT
-490 ALEHLP
+490 LEHLP

-504 LANNTTNLKRFNAEH
+504 LANNTTNLKRFNAEKV
-519 IASHFTPFSIQ
+519 ASHFTPFSIT
-530 SPSTTLESASPN
+530 SPSIAVESASPN
-542 SASGYLASHW
+542 STSYLASHW

-560 QSRLQAVLAHHRFW
+560 QARLQEVLSDQLFW

-614 LSMLS
+614 LSILS

>member
-1 MSEFHFIDAGSG
+1 M
-13 SKVHSVVFAL
+13 
-23 KTPAAGHT
+23 
-31 GLSHLAEH
+31 SHLAEH
-39 MSFRRSHQY
+39 MSFRRSHPY
-48 PTAHELFTANTLL
+48 PAAHELFTANTLL

-133 IRLTDTNKNAYQ
+133 IRLADTHKNAYK

-184 HFFEQCKEVVTALSE
+184 HFFEQCKEVVTA
-199 EIAVSAMKAQSVETA
+199 VSAMKAQSAETA
-214 LSAEKTLSEKTAL
+214 LSAEAAL
-227 SAETALSEKAAS
+227 
-239 SEESTLNRNASL
+239 SEESTLNRNAAL

-284 LTWWFPRCFLNGLQQ
+284 LTWWFPQCFLNGLLQQ
-299 QEATLSTVAGLENTL
+299 DATLSTVAGLENTL

-349 KLSQNLTHKLVSDDY
+349 KLSQNLTHKLVSDDN

-384 RPSKPTPDTD
+384 RPSKPMPDTD

-410 TDALGSNEGAAKD
+410 TDALGSNKCAAKD

-438 HSYLGALPSPEKSVA
+438 LSYLGALPSPEKSIA
-453 RERIRKARKGFS
+453 RERIRKARKDFS
-465 AQASASNSEQSRL
+465 AQASASNSDQSLL

-504 LANNTTNLKRFNAEH
+504 LANKTTNLKRFNAEH
-519 IASHFTPFSIQ
+519 IASHLTPFSIP
-530 SPSTTLESASPN
+530 SPSITLESASLN
-542 SASGYLASHW
+542 SDSGYLASHW

-560 QSRLQAVLAHHRFW
+560 QSRLQAVLAHHLFW

-586 AATYENNLFL
+586 AATFENNLFL

-614 LSMLS
+614 LSILS

>member
-1 MSEFHFIDAGSG
+1 MSDFHFIDAGSG

-39 MSFRRSHQY
+39 MSFRRSHPY
-48 PTAHELFTANTLL
+48 PAAHELFTANTLL

-107 TLERDGVIFNELAML
+107 ILERDGVIFNELAML
-122 EANSDYALNAA
+122 ETNSDYALNAA

-184 HFFEQCKEVVTALSE
+184 HFFEQCKEVVTALS
-199 EIAVSAMKAQSVETA
+199 
-214 LSAEKTLSEKTAL
+214 
-227 SAETALSEKAAS
+227 AETAL

-284 LTWWFPRCFLNGLQQ
+284 LTWWFPQCFLNGLLQ

-349 KLSQNLTHKLVSDDY
+349 KLSQNLTHKLVSDDN

-384 RPSKPTPDTD
+384 RPSKPMPDTD

-410 TDALGSNEGAAKD
+410 TDALGSNECAAKD
-423 CATKSAY
+423 CATKSTY

-438 HSYLGALPSPEKSVA
+438 HSYLRALPSPEKSVA
-453 RERIRKARKGFS
+453 RERIRKARKDFS
-465 AQASASNSEQSRL
+465 AQASASNSEQSLL
-478 IPRLTSKYRHFI
+478 IPHLNSKYRHFI

-504 LANNTTNLKRFNAEH
+504 LANKTTNLKRFNAEH
-519 IASHFTPFSIQ
+519 I
-530 SPSTTLESASPN
+530 
-542 SASGYLASHW
+542 ASHW

-560 QSRLQAVLAHHRFW
+560 QSRLQAVLAHHLFW

>member
-1 MSEFHFIDAGSG
+1 M
-13 SKVHSVVFAL
+13 
-23 KTPAAGHT
+23 
-31 GLSHLAEH
+31 SHLAEH

-48 PTAHELFTANTLL
+48 PAAHELFTANTLL
-61 PVTINATTLA
+61 PVTINATTLT

-107 TLERDGVIFNELAML
+107 ILERDGVIFNELAML

-133 IRLTDTNKNAYQ
+133 IRLADTNKSAYQ

-169 YQPSNITTLVYSNSA
+169 YQPSNITTLVYSDSA
-184 HFFEQCKEVVTALSE
+184 DFFEQCKEVVTALS
-199 EIAVSAMKAQSVETA
+199 AKKALNSMKAQ
-214 LSAEKTLSEKTAL
+214 
-227 SAETALSEKAAS
+227 SAETALSEES
-239 SEESTLNRNASL
+239 SLYKNSSL
-251 SQHASQREHSHLDKE
+251 SQHASQGEHSHLDKE
-266 ASLDA
+266 VSLDA
-271 QTTKGENESIRHV
+271 QTTKSENESIRHV
-284 LTWWFPRCFLNGLQQ
+284 LTWWFPQCFLNGLLQ

-328 RLVTNEAMKEVASE
+328 RLVTNEAMKEAATE
-342 LSIEALP
+342 ISIEAP
-349 KLSQNLTHKLVSDDY
+349 TKLSQKLTHKLVSDDN
-364 DKRLRQLKHV
+364 DKRLQQLKQL

-379 ASFDI
+379 ASLDI
-384 RPSKPTPDTD
+384 KLSKPMPDTD

-410 TDALGSNEGAAKD
+410 TDALDSNEFAAKD
-423 CATKSAY
+423 CATKSVY

-438 HSYLGALPSPEKSVA
+438 HSYLWALPSSAKSIA

-465 AQASASNSEQSRL
+465 TQASACDSEQSL
-478 IPRLTSKYRHFI
+478 LTPCLTSKYRHFV

-504 LANNTTNLKRFNAEH
+504 LANNTTNLKRFNAEK
-519 IASHFTPFSIQ
+519 IASRLTPFSIP
-530 SPSTTLESASPN
+530 SPSINLEPASPN
-542 SASGYLASHW
+542 SAYGYLASHW

-560 QSRLQAVLAHHRFW
+560 QSRLQAVLAHHLFW

-586 AATYENNLFL
+586 AATYENDLFL

-614 LSMLS
+614 LSILS

>member
-1 MSEFHFIDAGSG
+1 M
-13 SKVHSVVFAL
+13 
-23 KTPAAGHT
+23 
-31 GLSHLAEH
+31 SHLAEH

-48 PTAHELFTANTLL
+48 PAAHELFTANTLL

-107 TLERDGVIFNELAML
+107 ILERDGVIFNELAML
-122 EANSDYALNAA
+122 ETNSDYALNAA

-184 HFFEQCKEVVTALSE
+184 HFFEQCKEVVTALS
-199 EIAVSAMKAQSVETA
+199 
-214 LSAEKTLSEKTAL
+214 
-227 SAETALSEKAAS
+227 AETAL

-284 LTWWFPRCFLNGLQQ
+284 LTWWFPQCFLNGLLQ

-314 FIDPEINQQGNFAI
+314 IIDPEINQQGNFAI

-384 RPSKPTPDTD
+384 IPSKPMPDTD

-410 TDALGSNEGAAKD
+410 TDALGSNKCTAKD

-438 HSYLGALPSPEKSVA
+438 LSYLGALPSTEKSVA
-453 RERIRKARKGFS
+453 LERIRKARKDFS
-465 AQASASNSEQSRL
+465 ARASASNSDQSLL

-504 LANNTTNLKRFNAEH
+504 LANKTTNLKRFNAEH
-519 IASHFTPFSIQ
+519 IASHLTPFSIP
-530 SPSTTLESASPN
+530 SPSITLESASLN
-542 SASGYLASHW
+542 SDSGYLASHW

-560 QSRLQAVLAHHRFW
+560 QSRLQAVLAHHLFW

>member
-107 TLERDGVIFNELAML
+107 ILERDGVIFNELAML
-122 EANSDYALNAA
+122 EVNSDYALNAA

-184 HFFEQCKEVVTALSE
+184 HFFEQCKEVVTAVSE
-199 EIAVSAMKAQSVETA
+199 EIALSAMK
-214 LSAEKTLSEKTAL
+214 AL
-227 SAETALSEKAAS
+227 SAETALSEKAAL
-239 SEESTLNRNASL
+239 SEESTLNRNAAL
-251 SQHASQREHSHLDKE
+251 SQHSSQREHSHLDKE
-266 ASLDA
+266 ASLDVP
-271 QTTKGENESIRHV
+271 TTKGENESIRHV
-284 LTWWFPRCFLNGLQQ
+284 LTWWFPQCFLNGLLQ
-299 QEATLSTVAGLENTL
+299 QEATLSTVAGLKNTL

>member
-1 MSEFHFIDAGSG
+1 M
-13 SKVHSVVFAL
+13 
-23 KTPAAGHT
+23 
-31 GLSHLAEH
+31 SHLAEH
-39 MSFRRSHQY
+39 MSFRRSHPY
-48 PTAHELFTANTLL
+48 PAAHELFTANTLL

-107 TLERDGVIFNELAML
+107 ILERDGVIFNELAML

-150 TQTIGSNSIQALQD
+150 TQTIGRNSIQALQD

-169 YQPSNITTLVYSNSA
+169 YQPSNITTLVYSDSA
-184 HFFEQCKEVVTALSE
+184 QFFEQCKEVVTALSE
-199 EIAVSAMKAQSVETA
+199 RAA
-214 LSAEKTLSEKTAL
+214 L
-227 SAETALSEKAAS
+227 

-284 LTWWFPRCFLNGLQQ
+284 LTWWFPQCFLNGLLQ
-299 QEATLSTVAGLENTL
+299 QEATLSTSAGLENTL
-314 FIDPEINQQGNFAI
+314 IIDPEINQQGNFAI

-384 RPSKPTPDTD
+384 RPSKPMPDTD

-410 TDALGSNEGAAKD
+410 TDALGSNE

-438 HSYLGALPSPEKSVA
+438 HSYLRALPSPEKSVA

-465 AQASASNSEQSRL
+465 AQASASYSEQSRL

-504 LANNTTNLKRFNAEH
+504 LANNTTNLKRFNAEQ

-530 SPSTTLESASPN
+530 SPSKTLESASPN

-560 QSRLQAVLAHHRFW
+560 QSRLQAVLAHHLFW

-605 ERENWCHKV
+605 ERENWCHMV
-614 LSMLS
+614 LSIVS

>member
-1 MSEFHFIDAGSG
+1 M
-13 SKVHSVVFAL
+13 
-23 KTPAAGHT
+23 
-31 GLSHLAEH
+31 SHLAEH

-48 PTAHELFTANTLL
+48 PAAHELFTANTLL

-107 TLERDGVIFNELAML
+107 ILERDGVIFNELAML

-150 TQTIGSNSIQALQD
+150 IQTIGSNSIQALQD

-184 HFFEQCKEVVTALSE
+184 HFFEQCKEVVTALSME
-199 EIAVSAMKAQSVETA
+199 AA
-214 LSAEKTLSEKTAL
+214 LSAEKTLSEKAAL
-227 SAETALSEKAAS
+227 
-239 SEESTLNRNASL
+239 SEESTLNRKVSL
-251 SQHASQREHSHLDKE
+251 SQHASQREHSYLDKE

-271 QTTKGENESIRHV
+271 QMTKGENESIRHV
-284 LTWWFPRCFLNGLQQ
+284 LTWWFPQCFLNGLLQ

-328 RLVTNEAMKEVASE
+328 RLVADEAMKEVASE

-349 KLSQNLTHKLVSDDY
+349 KLSQNLTHKLVSDDN

-384 RPSKPTPDTD
+384 RPSKPMPDTD
-394 KHAEGVGAAIR
+394 KHADGVGAAIR

-410 TDALGSNEGAAKD
+410 TDALDSNKCTAKD

-438 HSYLGALPSPEKSVA
+438 LSYLRPLPSPEKSIA

-465 AQASASNSEQSRL
+465 AQASASNSDQSL
-478 IPRLTSKYRHFI
+478 LVPRLTSKYRHFI

-496 ALPRLLRP
+496 ALPRLLQP

-519 IASHFTPFSIQ
+519 IALHLTPFSTP
-530 SPSTTLESASPN
+530 SPSITLESASQNP
-542 SASGYLASHW
+542 ASGYLASHW
-552 VYRIAFYQ
+552 VYRIVFYQ
-560 QSRLQAVLAHHRFW
+560 QSRLQAVLAHHLFW

-614 LSMLS
+614 LSILS

>member
-13 SKVHSVVFAL
+13 SKMHSVVFAL

-31 GLSHLAEH
+31 GLPHLAEH
-39 MSFRRSHQY
+39 MSFRRSHPY
-48 PTAHELFTANTLL
+48 PAAHELFTANTLL

-107 TLERDGVIFNELAML
+107 ILERDGVIFNELAML

-150 TQTIGSNSIQALQD
+150 TQTIGSNSIQSLQD

-184 HFFEQCKEVVTALSE
+184 QFFEQCKEVVTALS
-199 EIAVSAMKAQSVETA
+199 AMK
-214 LSAEKTLSEKTAL
+214 TL
-227 SAETALSEKAAS
+227 
-239 SEESTLNRNASL
+239 SEESTLNRKASL

-271 QTTKGENESIRHV
+271 QMTKGENESIRHV
-284 LTWWFPRCFLNGLQQ
+284 LTWWFPQCFLNGLLQ

-349 KLSQNLTHKLVSDDY
+349 KLSQNLTHKLVSDDN

-384 RPSKPTPDTD
+384 RPSKPMPDTD

-410 TDALGSNEGAAKD
+410 TDALGSKD

-438 HSYLGALPSPEKSVA
+438 LSYLGALPSPEKSIA
-453 RERIRKARKGFS
+453 RERIRKARKDFS
-465 AQASASNSEQSRL
+465 AQASASNSDQSL
-478 IPRLTSKYRHFI
+478 FIPRLTSKYRHFI

-504 LANNTTNLKRFNAEH
+504 LANKTTNLKRFNAEH
-519 IASHFTPFSIQ
+519 IASHLTPFSIP
-530 SPSTTLESASPN
+530 SPSITLESASLN
-542 SASGYLASHW
+542 SDSGYLASHW

-560 QSRLQAVLAHHRFW
+560 QSRLQAVLAHHLFW

-614 LSMLS
+614 LSILS

>member
-96 LLNRDYGTDEV
+96 LLNRDYGNDEV

-133 IRLTDTNKNAYQ
+133 IRLADTNRNAYQ

-150 TQTIGSNSIQALQD
+150 TQTIGSNSIKALQD

-169 YQPSNITTLVYSNSA
+169 YQPNNITTLVYSDSS
-184 HFFEQCKEVVTALSE
+184 HFFEQCKEVVTA
-199 EIAVSAMKAQSVETA
+199 VSAETA
-214 LSAEKTLSEKTAL
+214 LSGESALSEKTAL
-227 SAETALSEKAAS
+227 SEKAAL
-239 SEESTLNRNASL
+239 SEESTLNRNAAL

-284 LTWWFPRCFLNGLQQ
+284 LTWWFPQCFLDGLQQ

-314 FIDPEINQQGNFAI
+314 FIDPEINRHGNFAI

-384 RPSKPTPDTD
+384 RPSKPMPDTD

-410 TDALGSNEGAAKD
+410 TDALRSNECAA
-423 CATKSAY
+423 KSAY
-430 LASANKVS
+430 MASANKVS
-438 HSYLGALPSPEKSVA
+438 LSYLGALPSPEKSIA
-453 RERIRKARKGFS
+453 LERIRKACKDFS
-465 AQASASNSEQSRL
+465 AQASASNSDKSPL
-478 IPRLTSKYRHFI
+478 MPHLTSKYRHFVG
-490 ALEHLP
+490 LEHLP

-504 LANNTTNLKRFNAEH
+504 LASNTTNLKRFNTEH
-519 IASHFTPFSIQ
+519 IASHLTPFSIP
-530 SPSTTLESASPN
+530 SPSITLESASLN

-560 QSRLQAVLAHHRFW
+560 QSRLQAVLAHHLFW
-574 QPRTSGE
+574 QPRILGE

-586 AATYENNLFL
+586 AATYENNLYL
-596 FGASDTNIT
+596 FGASDTNIRQ
-605 ERENWCHKV
+605 RENWCQKV
-614 LSMLS
+614 LSGLI

>member
-39 MSFRRSHQY
+39 ISFRRSHQY

-88 AVNYLYCG
+88 AVNYLYCV
-96 LLNRDYGTDEV
+96 LLNRDYGNDEV
-107 TLERDGVIFNELAML
+107 TIERDGVIFNELAML

-199 EIAVSAMKAQSVETA
+199 KEA
-214 LSAEKTLSEKTAL
+214 LSAEKTL
-227 SAETALSEKAAS
+227 

-284 LTWWFPRCFLNGLQQ
+284 LTWWFPQCFLKGLLQ

-384 RPSKPTPDTD
+384 RPSKPMPDTD

-410 TDALGSNEGAAKD
+410 TGALGSNECAAKD
-423 CATKSAY
+423 CATKSTY

-438 HSYLGALPSPEKSVA
+438 HSYLRALPSPEKSVA
-453 RERIRKARKGFS
+453 LERIRKARKDFS
-465 AQASASNSEQSRL
+465 AQASASNSEQSLL

-504 LANNTTNLKRFNAEH
+504 LANKTTNLKRFNAEH
-519 IASHFTPFSIQ
+519 IASHLTPFSIP
-530 SPSTTLESASPN
+530 SPSITLESAYLN
-542 SASGYLASHW
+542 SDSGYLASHW

-560 QSRLQAVLAHHRFW
+560 QSRLQAVLAHHLFW

-614 LSMLS
+614 LSIVS